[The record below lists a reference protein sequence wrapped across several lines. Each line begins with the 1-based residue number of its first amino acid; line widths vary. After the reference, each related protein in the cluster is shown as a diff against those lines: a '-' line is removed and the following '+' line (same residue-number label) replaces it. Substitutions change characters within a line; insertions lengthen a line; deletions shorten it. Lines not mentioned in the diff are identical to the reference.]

1 MNPGRGRR
9 SIRIACW
16 NVNSVRARLPSIER
30 FVKTTNPDV
39 LCLQETK
46 VEDSSFPLDFFAKQ
60 GFTSALLR
68 GQRAYHGV
76 AILSRFDLGSGQ
88 TNDWCGRGDARHIT
102 GRLPGGVILHN
113 FYVPAGGDV
122 ADPQINDKF
131 AHKLDFL
138 DEMIEWSSS
147 LDGPAILL
155 GDLNVAPSED
165 DVWSAKALRN
175 VVSFT
180 EPERRRLQKMLDGH
194 AWVDTHRLFSPRPQK
209 LYSWWSYRS
218 PDWTASNRGRR
229 LDHVWVSPQLAK
241 QTTNAEIWTEARGW
255 DRPSDHAP
263 LLLDIRL

>member
-1 MNPGRGRR
+1 MSPRR
-9 SIRIACW
+9 HRKSTRIACW
-16 NVNSVRARLPSIER
+16 NVNSVRARLPLIER
-30 FVKTTNPDV
+30 FLKTADPDV

-46 VEDSSFPLDFFAKQ
+46 VEDSSFPLDFFVKQ
-60 GFTSALLR
+60 GYSNALLK

-76 AILSRFDLGSGQ
+76 AILSRFDLGSGE
-88 TNDWCGRGDARHIT
+88 TNDWCGKGDARHIA

-122 ADPQINDKF
+122 ADPEVNDKF

-138 DEMIEWSSS
+138 NEMIEWSGG
-147 LDGPAILL
+147 LGGPTILL

-180 EPERRRLQKMLDGH
+180 EPERRRLQEILDVHG
-194 AWVDTHRLFSPRPQK
+194 WVDAHRLFSPRPKK

-218 PDWTASNRGRR
+218 PDWTTSNRGRR
-229 LDHVWVSPQLAK
+229 LDHIWVSPELAK
-241 QTTNAEIWTEARGW
+241 LTTNAEIMIEARGW
-255 DRPSDHAP
+255 ERPSDHAP
-263 LLLDIRL
+263 LLLDIKL